1 MDWIIKETTKDQ
13 ARGIQWSLS
22 KHLEDIHFA
31 EDVPLFQQHNNMTQ
45 NSESMRE
52 TAAMTGLEINIQK
65 TNSLRVNQGN
75 NAAETK
81 YCAIRILN
89 TKRVDFVKAVFSI
102 FANLCFLPLRENLS
116 HKFP

>member
-1 MDWIIKETTKDQ
+1 MKETTKDQ

-89 TKRVDFVKAVFSI
+89 TKRVDFVKAVLDF
-102 FANLCFLPLRENLS
+102 C
-116 HKFP
+116 KFMFFTAARKLVA